1 MPQVLLVRGEGSYNP
16 TLLALLEA
24 MATEVGEQRI
34 GAATIMTRL
43 ADAVITRVVR
53 DWVESKADSTNG
65 WLAAIRDPQ
74 IGRALA
80 AFHRQPEKA
89 WSVVSLAAAAHMS
102 RSMFSERFTVVLGMS
117 PARYVARWRM
127 HLASTW
133 LRAEKLT
140 VTEMATRLGYESEA
154 SFSRAFKRLMGAPPS
169 GFRRSIE

>member
-1 MPQVLLVRGEGSYNP
+1 
-16 TLLALLEA
+16 
-24 MATEVGEQRI
+24 
-34 GAATIMTRL
+34 
-43 ADAVITRVVR
+43 
-53 DWVESKADSTNG
+53 
-65 WLAAIRDPQ
+65 
-74 IGRALA
+74 
-80 AFHRQPEKA
+80 
-89 WSVVSLAAAAHMS
+89 LAAAAHMS

-140 VTEMATRLGYESEA
+140 VAEVATRLGYESEA